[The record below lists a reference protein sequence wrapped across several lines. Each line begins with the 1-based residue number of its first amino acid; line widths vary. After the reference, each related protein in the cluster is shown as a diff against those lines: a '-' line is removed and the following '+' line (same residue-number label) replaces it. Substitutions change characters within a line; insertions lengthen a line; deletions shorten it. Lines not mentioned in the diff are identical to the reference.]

1 MEINKIIEDNTCTL
15 EISGRIDTQPSIE
28 FQKVLDEILK
38 ASIINITLDFNNVE
52 YMSSAGLRTI
62 LYAQKKINSMTADI
76 SENENIIK
84 SSDKKD
90 NNVGEKT
97 PKLNVINVNDE
108 VYEVFEMTGF
118 TDFVNVKK

>member
-1 MEINKIIEDNTCTL
+1 MEINKIIENNICTL
-15 EISGRIDTQPSIE
+15 EISGRIDTQTSIE
-28 FQKVLDEILK
+28 FQKVLDVILK
-38 ASIINITLDFNNVE
+38 ASIINITLDFKNVE

-90 NNVGEKT
+90 NNVSEKN

>member
-1 MEINKIIEDNTCTL
+1 MEINKIIENNICTL
-15 EISGRIDTQPSIE
+15 EISGRIDTQTSIE

-38 ASIINITLDFNNVE
+38 ASIINITLDFKNVE

-62 LYAQKKINSMTADI
+62 LYAQKKINSTTDDI

>member
-1 MEINKIIEDNTCTL
+1 MEINKIIENNICTL
-15 EISGRIDTQPSIE
+15 EISGRIDTQTSIE

-38 ASIINITLDFNNVE
+38 ASIINITLDFKNVE

-90 NNVGEKT
+90 NNVGEKN

-118 TDFVNVKK
+118 TDFINIKK

>member
-1 MEINKIIEDNTCTL
+1 MEINKIIENNICTL
-15 EISGRIDTQPSIE
+15 EISGRIDTQTSIE

-38 ASIINITLDFNNVE
+38 ANIINITLDFKNVE

>member
-1 MEINKIIEDNTCTL
+1 MEINKIIENNICTL
-15 EISGRIDTQPSIE
+15 EISGRIDTQTSIE

-38 ASIINITLDFNNVE
+38 ASIINITLDFKNVE

-118 TDFVNVKK
+118 SDFVNVKK

>member
-1 MEINKIIEDNTCTL
+1 MEINKIIENNICTL
-15 EISGRIDTQPSIE
+15 EISGRIDTQTSIE

-38 ASIINITLDFNNVE
+38 ASIINITLDFKNVE

-90 NNVGEKT
+90 NNVSEKN

>member
-1 MEINKIIEDNTCTL
+1 MEINKIIENNICTL
-15 EISGRIDTQPSIE
+15 EISGRIDTQTSIE

-38 ASIINITLDFNNVE
+38 ASIINITLDLKNVE
-52 YMSSAGLRTI
+52 YMSSAGLRAI
-62 LYAQKKINSMTADI
+62 LNAQKKMNSMTADI

-90 NNVGEKT
+90 NNVGEKN

>member
-1 MEINKIIEDNTCTL
+1 MEINKIVENNICTL
-15 EISGRIDTQPSIE
+15 EISGRIDTQTSIE

-38 ASIINITLDFNNVE
+38 VNIINITLDFKNVE

-62 LYAQKKINSMTADI
+62 LYAQKKINSMTSDI

-84 SSDKKD
+84 NSDKKN

-97 PKLNVINVNDE
+97 PKLNIINVNDE

-118 TDFVNVKK
+118 TDFINVKK

>member
-1 MEINKIIEDNTCTL
+1 MEINKIIENNICTL
-15 EISGRIDTQPSIE
+15 EISGRIDTQTSIE

-38 ASIINITLDFNNVE
+38 ASIINITLDFKNVE

-62 LYAQKKINSMTADI
+62 LYAQKKINSMADDI

>member
-15 EISGRIDTQPSIE
+15 EISGRIDTQTSIE

-38 ASIINITLDFNNVE
+38 ASIINITLDFKNVE

-90 NNVGEKT
+90 NNVGEKN

>member
-1 MEINKIIEDNTCTL
+1 MEINKIIENNICTL
-15 EISGRIDTQPSIE
+15 EISGRIDTQTSIN

-38 ASIINITLDFNNVE
+38 DKITNITLDFKNVE

>member
-1 MEINKIIEDNTCTL
+1 MEINKIIENNICTL
-15 EISGRIDTQPSIE
+15 EISGRIDTQTSIE

-38 ASIINITLDFNNVE
+38 ASIINITLDFKNVE

-62 LYAQKKINSMTADI
+62 LYAQKKINSMADDI

-84 SSDKKD
+84 SSDKKG

>member
-1 MEINKIIEDNTCTL
+1 M
-15 EISGRIDTQPSIE
+15 
-28 FQKVLDEILK
+28 DEILK
-38 ASIINITLDFNNVE
+38 ASIINITLDFKNVE

-118 TDFVNVKK
+118 TDFVNVNK

>member
-1 MEINKIIEDNTCTL
+1 MEINKIIENNICTL
-15 EISGRIDTQPSIE
+15 EISGRIDTQTSIE

-38 ASIINITLDFNNVE
+38 DSIINITLDFKNVE

>member
-1 MEINKIIEDNTCTL
+1 MEINKIIENNICTL
-15 EISGRIDTQPSIE
+15 EISGRIDTQTSIE

-38 ASIINITLDFNNVE
+38 ASIINITLDFKNVE
-52 YMSSAGLRTI
+52 YMSSAGVRTI

-90 NNVGEKT
+90 NNVSEKN

>member
-1 MEINKIIEDNTCTL
+1 MEINKIIENNICTL
-15 EISGRIDTQPSIE
+15 EISGRIDTQTSIE

-38 ASIINITLDFNNVE
+38 ASIINITLDFKNVE

-62 LYAQKKINSMTADI
+62 LYAQKKINSMTDDI

>member
-1 MEINKIIEDNTCTL
+1 MKINKIVENNICTL
-15 EISGRIDTQPSIE
+15 EISGRIDTQTSIE

-38 ASIINITLDFNNVE
+38 VNIINITLDFKNVE

-62 LYAQKKINSMTADI
+62 LYAQKKINSMTSDI

-84 SSDKKD
+84 NSDKKN

-97 PKLNVINVNDE
+97 PKLNIINVNDE

-118 TDFVNVKK
+118 TDFINVKK

>member
-1 MEINKIIEDNTCTL
+1 MEINKIIENNICTL
-15 EISGRIDTQPSIE
+15 EISGRIDTQTSIE

-38 ASIINITLDFNNVE
+38 ASIINITLDFKNVE

-62 LYAQKKINSMTADI
+62 LYAQKKINSMTDDI

-90 NNVGEKT
+90 NNVGEKN

-118 TDFVNVKK
+118 TDFINIKK

>member
-1 MEINKIIEDNTCTL
+1 MEINKIIENNICTL
-15 EISGRIDTQPSIE
+15 EISGRIDTQTSIE

-38 ASIINITLDFNNVE
+38 ASIINITLDFKNVE

-76 SENENIIK
+76 SETENIIK

>member
-1 MEINKIIEDNTCTL
+1 MEINKIIENNICTL
-15 EISGRIDTQPSIE
+15 EISGRIDTQTSIN

-38 ASIINITLDFNNVE
+38 DEITNITLDFKNVE

-90 NNVGEKT
+90 NNVGEKN

>member
-1 MEINKIIEDNTCTL
+1 
-15 EISGRIDTQPSIE
+15 
-28 FQKVLDEILK
+28 
-38 ASIINITLDFNNVE
+38 
-52 YMSSAGLRTI
+52 MSSAGLRTI

-118 TDFVNVKK
+118 TDFVNVKKQFNTIFTPINFRFIYTKFE

>member
-1 MEINKIIEDNTCTL
+1 MEITKIIENNICTL
-15 EISGRIDTQPSIE
+15 EISGRIDTQTSIN

-38 ASIINITLDFNNVE
+38 DKITNITLDFKNVE

-62 LYAQKKINSMTADI
+62 LYAQKKINSMTDDI

>member
-1 MEINKIIEDNTCTL
+1 MEINKIIENNICTL
-15 EISGRIDTQPSIE
+15 EISGRIDTQTSIE

-38 ASIINITLDFNNVE
+38 ASIINITLDFKNVE

-62 LYAQKKINSMTADI
+62 LYAQKKINSMADDI
-76 SENENIIK
+76 SEKENIIK

>member
-1 MEINKIIEDNTCTL
+1 MEINKIIENNICTL
-15 EISGRIDTQPSIE
+15 EISGRIDTQTSIE

-38 ASIINITLDFNNVE
+38 ASIINITLDFKNVE

-90 NNVGEKT
+90 NNVGEKN

>member
-1 MEINKIIEDNTCTL
+1 MEINKIIESNICTL
-15 EISGRIDTQPSIE
+15 EISGRIDTQTSIE

-38 ASIINITLDFNNVE
+38 ASIINITLDFKNVE

-62 LYAQKKINSMTADI
+62 LYSQKKINSMTADI

>member
-1 MEINKIIEDNTCTL
+1 MEINKIIENNICTL
-15 EISGRIDTQPSIE
+15 EISGRIDTQTSIE

-38 ASIINITLDFNNVE
+38 ASIINITLDFKNVE

-62 LYAQKKINSMTADI
+62 LYAQKKINSMADDI

-90 NNVGEKT
+90 NNVSEKN

>member
-1 MEINKIIEDNTCTL
+1 MEINKIIENNICTL
-15 EISGRIDTQPSIE
+15 EISGRIDTQTSIE

-38 ASIINITLDFNNVE
+38 ASIINITLDFKNVE

>member
-1 MEINKIIEDNTCTL
+1 MEINKIIESNICTL
-15 EISGRIDTQPSIE
+15 EISGRIDTQTSIE

-38 ASIINITLDFNNVE
+38 ASIINITLDFKNVE

>member
-1 MEINKIIEDNTCTL
+1 MEINKIIENNICTL
-15 EISGRIDTQPSIE
+15 EISGRIDTQTSIE

-38 ASIINITLDFNNVE
+38 ASIINITLDFKNVE

-62 LYAQKKINSMTADI
+62 LYAQKKINSMTDDI

-90 NNVGEKT
+90 NNVGEKN

>member
-1 MEINKIIEDNTCTL
+1 MEINKIIENNICTL
-15 EISGRIDTQPSIE
+15 EISGRIDTQTSIE

-38 ASIINITLDFNNVE
+38 ASIIIITLYFKNVE

-62 LYAQKKINSMTADI
+62 LYAQKKINSMTDDI

>member
-15 EISGRIDTQPSIE
+15 EISGRIDTQTSIE

-38 ASIINITLDFNNVE
+38 ASIINITLDFKNVE

>member
-1 MEINKIIEDNTCTL
+1 MEINKIIENNICTL
-15 EISGRIDTQPSIE
+15 EISGRIDTQTSIE

-38 ASIINITLDFNNVE
+38 ASIINITLDFKNVE

-90 NNVGEKT
+90 NNVSEKT